1 MVPIFLFVT
10 NSIFYAVLMLV
21 KTLYDDHCNGL
32 FNCRKQ
38 RIFIAQH
45 ALKWNAL
52 LSNYTQLSI
61 LSKYLLLLVC
71 WGFIAYNI
79 AINIRLNEK
88 KRIENDILNE

>member
-38 RIFIAQH
+38 RIFIAYMH
-45 ALKWNAL
+45 WNETHYYPTMHNNLSFVSTFYCWSAEVL
-52 LSNYTQLSI
+52 LHIIYTLT
-61 LSKYLLLLVC
+61 
-71 WGFIAYNI
+71 
-79 AINIRLNEK
+79 
-88 KRIENDILNE
+88 